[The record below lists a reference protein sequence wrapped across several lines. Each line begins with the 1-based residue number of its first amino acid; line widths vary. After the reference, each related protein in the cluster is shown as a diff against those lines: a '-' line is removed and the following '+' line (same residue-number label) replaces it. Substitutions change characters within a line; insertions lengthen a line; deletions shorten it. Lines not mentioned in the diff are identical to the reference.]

1 MARERE
7 KWVDFCFLLLFWT
20 YVYIEMLY
28 TDATIYIYA
37 KIEYL
42 IREIIKKYFIY
53 KEVIQNFQRCSAYF
67 SVTNIQNNIWNR
79 FVWQYL

>member
-1 MARERE
+1 
-7 KWVDFCFLLLFWT
+7 
-20 YVYIEMLY
+20 MLY
-28 TDATIYIYA
+28 THATIYIYA

-67 SVTNIQNNIWNR
+67 SVTKFKTIYETVLFDNIYKYGSVR
-79 FVWQYL
+79 

>member
-1 MARERE
+1 
-7 KWVDFCFLLLFWT
+7 
-20 YVYIEMLY
+20 MLY

-67 SVTNIQNNIWNR
+67 SVTNIQNNI
-79 FVWQYL
+79 